1 MQTNA
6 FASLAVLQLTS
17 PSRLL
22 TSSCCPDKDLLIL
35 ISRLGGQDRIS
46 LWNSTQGTKTWEV
59 DIGDENSGAA
69 VADIAWSP
77 DGMKWYDVLEL
88 FCSRST
94 GQSLAVV
101 HDPPQITLHSVQDGK
116 RLLLIPTPKQ
126 SPPLRP
132 TPRLMGIW
140 WFLDDKTQK
149 SSSIPDI
156 FQRNDVIV
164 RFFLVLLF

>member
-22 TSSCCPDKDLLIL
+22 PLSCCPDKDLLII

-69 VADIAWSP
+69 VVDIAWSP
-77 DGMKWYDVLEL
+77 DGMHWY
-88 FCSRST
+88 
-94 GQSLAVV
+94 
-101 HDPPQITLHSVQDGK
+101 
-116 RLLLIPTPKQ
+116 
-126 SPPLRP
+126 
-132 TPRLMGIW
+132 MM
-140 WFLDDKTQK
+140 
-149 SSSIPDI
+149 
-156 FQRNDVIV
+156 
-164 RFFLVLLF
+164 